1 MQRLLIVLLAAV
13 DAIVAAAIGLAVL
26 LAPLAVIWAV
36 AFGTNADWGALWPS
50 AATLWQFGHGVPL
63 SVVLPD
69 ALVRAV
75 GLDPSAA
82 SFALSVPPLLFLGF
96 TAIFAARSGRRAAL
110 AGSWISGVLSGTA
123 TFAVISA
130 LAALTGGLGV
140 LKAPLWLAILFPP
153 LVFLCG
159 ALAGAIT
166 TAWSEGDG
174 GVIDRVQ
181 DALDRWP
188 DWAHVPGEIVR
199 GAAVAMAGV
208 VGAAGLAVAIAGIVR
223 GGQSVA
229 LFESLR
235 ADGLGVVVIGL
246 AQLAYV
252 PTLVAWAVAWI
263 AGPGFAIGAGTAV
276 SPAGTVLGVVPGV
289 PLLGLV
295 PDSSS
300 PWALVVVLLP
310 IAAGAFAGWVIRSR
324 QVSAGVEAGIVPRVA
339 TALGIAALAG
349 GSGALLAALSHG
361 SLGPGRL
368 AVAGPDPGPLALAL
382 GLEVLV
388 GAGILLLAPRRH
400 GDVEA
405 AWIDDDRDR
414 SADRLT

>member
-13 DAIVAAAIGLAVL
+13 DAIVAAAIGLVVL
-26 LAPLAVIWAV
+26 LAPLTVIWAI
-36 AFGTNADWGALWPS
+36 AFGPNADWGTLWPS

-63 SVVLPD
+63 AVALPD
-69 ALVRAV
+69 ALVRSV

-82 SFALSVPPLLFLGF
+82 SFALSLPPLLFLGF

-110 AGSWISGVLSGTA
+110 AGSWITGVTSGTA
-123 TFAVISA
+123 VFAVISA
-130 LAALTGGLGV
+130 FAAVTGGLGV

-159 ALAGAIT
+159 ALAGAVV

-174 GVIDRVQ
+174 GAVDRVQ

-188 DWAHVPGEIVR
+188 EWAHVPGDVVR
-199 GAAVAMAGV
+199 GAAAAVAGV
-208 VGAAGLAVAIAGIVR
+208 VGAAGLAVAMAALIR
-223 GGQSVA
+223 GGQTVA

-235 ADGLGVVVIGL
+235 ADALGVVVIGL
-246 AQLAYV
+246 AQLAYL
-252 PTLVAWAVAWI
+252 PTLVGWAVAWI

-300 PWALVVVLLP
+300 PWLLIVILIP
-310 IAAGAFAGWVIRSR
+310 VAAGAFAGWLIRSR
-324 QVSAGVEAGIVPRVA
+324 QVSAGAEAGIGSRVA
-339 TALGIAALAG
+339 TAVGIAVLAG
-349 GSGALLAALSHG
+349 GFGTLLAALTSG

-368 AVAGPDPGPLALAL
+368 AVAGPDPGPVALAL

-388 GAGILLLAPRRH
+388 GAAIMLLAPRRH

-405 AWIDDDRDR
+405 AWVDDDRV
-414 SADRLT
+414 

>member
-26 LAPLAVIWAV
+26 LAPLTVIWAI
-36 AFGTNADWGALWPS
+36 AFGTSADWGALWPS
-50 AATLWQFGHGVPL
+50 TATLWEFGHGVPL
-63 SVVLPD
+63 AVALPD
-69 ALVRAV
+69 AVVRAV

-110 AGSWISGVLSGTA
+110 AGSWISGVISGTVV
-123 TFAVISA
+123 FAAISA
-130 LAALTGGLGV
+130 LAALTGGLGM

-159 ALAGAIT
+159 ALAGAVA

-188 DWAHVPGEIVR
+188 DWAHVPGDIVR
-199 GAAVAMAGV
+199 GAAAAAAGV
-208 VGAAGLAVAIAGIVR
+208 IGAAGLAVALAAAIR

-235 ADGLGVVVIGL
+235 ADALGVIVIGL
-246 AQLAYV
+246 AQLAYL

-276 SPAGTVLGVVPGV
+276 SPAGTALGVVPGV

-300 PWALVVVLLP
+300 PWSLIVVLVP
-310 IAAGAFAGWVIRSR
+310 VAAGAFAGWVIRSR
-324 QVSAGVEAGIVPRVA
+324 LVSAGVEAGMAPRIV
-339 TALGIAALAG
+339 TAAGIAVLAG
-349 GSGALLAALSHG
+349 AFGALLAALSRG

-368 AVAGPDPGPLALAL
+368 AVAGPDPGPVALAL

-388 GAGILLLAPRRH
+388 GAAILLLAPRRH
-400 GDVEA
+400 SELDA
-405 AWIDDDRDR
+405 AWIDDDRG
-414 SADRLT
+414 

>member
-26 LAPLAVIWAV
+26 LAPLTVIWAI
-36 AFGTNADWGALWPS
+36 AFGASADWGALWPS

-63 SVVLPD
+63 AVALPD
-69 ALVRAV
+69 ALVRAA

-96 TAIFAARSGRRAAL
+96 TALFAARSGRRAAL
-110 AGSWISGVLSGTA
+110 AGSWLTGVASGTA
-123 TFAVISA
+123 VFAVISA
-130 LAALTGGLGV
+130 FAALTGGLGV

-159 ALAGAIT
+159 ALAGAVA
-166 TAWSEGDG
+166 TAWGEGDG
-174 GVIDRVQ
+174 GLIDRLQ

-188 DWAHVPGEIVR
+188 DWAHVPGDIVR
-199 GAAVAMAGV
+199 GAAAAVAGV
-208 VGAAGLAVAIAGIVR
+208 VGAAGLAVAVTALFR
-223 GGQSVA
+223 GGQIVA

-235 ADGLGVVVIGL
+235 ADPLGVVVIGL
-246 AQLAYV
+246 AQLAYL

-289 PLLGLV
+289 PVLGLV

-300 PWALVVVLLP
+300 PWLLIVVLVP
-310 IAAGAFAGWVIRSR
+310 VAAGAFAGWLIRSR
-324 QVSAGVEAGIVPRVA
+324 QVSAGAEAGIGSRLA
-339 TALGIAALAG
+339 TAVGIAVLAG
-349 GSGALLAALSHG
+349 GFGALLAALSSG

-368 AVAGPDPGPLALAL
+368 AVAGPDPGPVALAL

-388 GAGILLLAPRRH
+388 GAAILLLAPRRH
-400 GDVEA
+400 GDVDA
-405 AWIDDDRDR
+405 AWIDDDRV
-414 SADRLT
+414 